1 MPKLKTKRAAAKRFR
16 KTANGFKRGQSH
28 RRHIL
33 TKKPCKRKRQL
44 RREMHVSESDVKRIK
59 QCLPHAESQEIHHGA
74 SKTGCRGRSAA
85 QGKSQ
90 EVEARLQRPPQG
102 MPDRQAG

>member
-33 TKKPCKRKRQL
+33 TKKPSKRKRQL
-44 RREMHVSESDVKRIK
+44 RREMQRQRDRRESHQAMLAAR
-59 QCLPHAESQEIHHGA
+59 LTSQEITHGT
-74 SKTGCRGRSAA
+74 S
-85 QGKSQ
+85 
-90 EVEARLQRPPQG
+90 
-102 MPDRQAG
+102 